1 VKIGYFL
8 SSEEYS
14 PAQLIAQAKMAEQA
28 GFDALWISDHFH
40 PWNEEQ
46 GQGSFVWSVLGAVS
60 EVTSLPVTTAVTCPT
75 TRIHPAIIAQAA
87 ATVQCLM
94 QGRFRLGVGTGEALN
109 EHIIG
114 ARWPAHHEGAEMLA
128 EAVAVI
134 RKLWTGES
142 IDHRG
147 PHYIV
152 EDARIYTLPQAPP
165 PIYISGFGSRSAAL
179 AGEIGDGFIC
189 TKPDRELLQAFRDH
203 GGAGKPTQ
211 AGYKVCWS
219 NDEETAVKT
228 AHRLWA
234 NAGLPGELAQI
245 LPSPRHFE
253 QASQLVTED
262 MTRKSAACG
271 NGIERHLAS
280 FRPYAEAGY
289 DEIYLAQMGGA
300 EQATRAEGFFEF
312 YGGGVL
318 DRLRALA

>member
-1 VKIGYFL
+1 VKIGSFL
-8 SSEEYS
+8 SSEDYS

-94 QGRFRLGVGTGEALN
+94 QGRFRLGVGTG
-109 EHIIG
+109 
-114 ARWPAHHEGAEMLA
+114 
-128 EAVAVI
+128 VAVI